1 MKFMNEKDYKRCYY
15 LVNKER
21 LLDYQ
26 KTYYKYKK
34 NYNENFDEKMKIF
47 LKHYKKRE
55 EKKEEDKV
63 EKKKNLIS
71 IKKNVKISF
80 E

>member
-1 MKFMNEKDYKRCYY
+1 MNEKDYKKCYY

-34 NYNENFDEKMKIF
+34 NYNENFDEKMKVF
-47 LKHYKKRE
+47 
-55 EKKEEDKV
+55 
-63 EKKKNLIS
+63 
-71 IKKNVKISF
+71 
-80 E
+80 

>member
-15 LVNKER
+15 LVNKEK

-34 NYNENFDEKMKIF
+34 NCNENFDEKMKTF

-55 EKKEEDKV
+55 EKKEIVVKEDKS
-63 EKKKNLIS
+63 LIS
-71 IKKNVKISF
+71 IRKDVKISF